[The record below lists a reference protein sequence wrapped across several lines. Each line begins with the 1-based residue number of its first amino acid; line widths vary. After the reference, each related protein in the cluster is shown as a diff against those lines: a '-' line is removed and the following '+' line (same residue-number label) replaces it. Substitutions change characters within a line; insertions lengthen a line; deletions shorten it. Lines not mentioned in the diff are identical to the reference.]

1 MRAEESKLRGY
12 NKMSGDVAAV
22 PWAMS
27 RLMSAEGALRKSMY
41 VSICAAPSKRK
52 STFVFL
58 SAEEAMMKSVSDF
71 RFAAPMAGK
80 AISHRRIVAPSR
92 GKREYILFNLSSTIK
107 KSH

>member
-1 MRAEESKLRGY
+1 
-12 NKMSGDVAAV
+12 MSVDVAAV

-27 RLMSAEGALRKSMY
+27 RMMSAEGALRKPMY
-41 VSICAAPSKRK
+41 VSLCAAPSKRK

-58 SAEEAMMKSVSDF
+58 SAEEAMMKSVSDV
-71 RFAAPMAGK
+71 RFAAPMAEK
-80 AISHRRIVAPSR
+80 AISHGWIVAPSR